1 MKIAIECKSPLL
13 QKSLELFLYDY
24 LSSSKSCDIFIKD
37 QRCLE
42 DKRTFFISSD
52 SDADLVKPF
61 SREVLIL
68 ALEKRYFSS
77 HKEIIT
83 VPDREKKIEKEKP
96 KPKTRVKEPLYT
108 EIVEE
113 VQENHFELLEKR
125 IELLTQDYQK
135 NIINTIK
142 AFYEK

>member
-13 QKSLELFLYDY
+13 QKSLELFLLQY

-37 QRCLE
+37 KKCLE
-42 DKRTFFISSD
+42 DERCFYISSD

-61 SREVLIL
+61 SKQELIF
-68 ALEKRYFSS
+68 ALEKRYFAS
-77 HKEIIT
+77 HNKDEVIINIEDKKED
-83 VPDREKKIEKEKP
+83 V
-96 KPKTRVKEPLYT
+96 V
-108 EIVEE
+108 VEE
-113 VQENHFELLEKR
+113 NLSAKKESNNFFLLEQR
-125 IELLTQDYQK
+125 IELLTQEYQK